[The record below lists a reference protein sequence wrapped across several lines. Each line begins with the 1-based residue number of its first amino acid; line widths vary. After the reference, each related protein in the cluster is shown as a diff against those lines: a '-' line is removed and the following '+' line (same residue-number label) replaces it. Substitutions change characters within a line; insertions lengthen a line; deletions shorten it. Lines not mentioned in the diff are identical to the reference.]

1 MIQTYE
7 EALSWIH
14 GRLRLGMKP
23 GLARMEWMM
32 ERLEHPEKKIKA
44 IHVAG
49 TNGKGSTVSYIRN
62 MLQEAGYTIGT
73 FTSPY
78 IETFNERIS
87 VNGTP
92 IPNDEIVSLLQVIK
106 PLAEE
111 LEDTELG
118 GPTEFEVIT
127 AMALYYFGENPEI
140 DFVIMEVGL
149 GGRLDSTNVINPLV
163 SIITSIGFDHMS
175 ILGDTLEEIAGE
187 KAGIIKQGVPVVTA
201 VDQEAAIE
209 VIRNKANETE
219 SPFYQSE
226 QDFIILNHHSDN
238 GEVFTLK
245 TQNKMFN
252 NLSITMKGAHQV
264 RNASLAVMTVHLLQ
278 SSGIVQ
284 LVDSELAAGLTKSK
298 WIGRFEEVLN
308 DPLVILDGAHNPE
321 GIKSL
326 VETIRTHLNNKEI
339 HIIFSALSDK
349 KLNTMISQ
357 LEEVAKSL
365 TFTSFDYPRAA
376 STRELYENSSAGE
389 NIVTNDSWQEAVES
403 GIDSVSSKENAALVI
418 TGSLYFISEVRQ
430 FILQESNCNSTIE

>member
-87 VNGTP
+87 VNGTH

-219 SPFYQSE
+219 SPFYQLE